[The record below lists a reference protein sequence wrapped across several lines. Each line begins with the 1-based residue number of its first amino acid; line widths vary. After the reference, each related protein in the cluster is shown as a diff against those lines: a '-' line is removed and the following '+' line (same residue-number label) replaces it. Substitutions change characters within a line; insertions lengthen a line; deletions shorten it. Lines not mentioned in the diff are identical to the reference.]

1 MTPPRAPHDLPGL
14 SAAATVARAAE
25 VGVVEITGVD
35 VAVEELTDN
44 SLRRHLASLVEA
56 ERRLSARRCKA
67 IAELARRTRDA
78 AEAAAPDD
86 ARAGLHAQRELE
98 RDLRDELQL
107 TPSQVKTASRIG
119 RRLSDIPGLE
129 DAMTAGRVSLSQAR
143 VLDKTLAGLDLRD
156 RETLA
161 RELVPLAAGMD
172 DTAFGRECRR
182 RLATLD
188 VQAAEAAEDRRHA
201 RRRGAVTQTPDG
213 MTAVSAEFAGL
224 DAEIAHTAI
233 HAFRRPDAP
242 GEHRTTEQRTADAII
257 AAFRAALDGGRA
269 PADHTIAPHILVTV
283 DAQTLLGDGLTGADQ
298 TTNVAEAEW
307 TGPLVWTRV
316 RHLLAQA
323 GMNWLTIGRDL
334 DTFVTSET
342 RNVPVGLFKAL
353 QHRDAGCIHHTCDTP
368 PAWTQVMHLNTPYAQ
383 GGKLTLNTAALGC
396 TFHHRAYDQG
406 QLTLH
411 WQGDR
416 PVLKPPDPDPPN

>member
-1 MTPPRAPHDLPGL
+1 MTPPRTRHDQPGPVP
-14 SAAATVARAAE
+14 AVTRAAGVAVE
-25 VGVVEITGVD
+25 VTGLD
-35 VAVEELTDN
+35 VPVEELTDDT
-44 SLRRHLASLVEA
+44 LRARLGEAVDA
-56 ERRLSARRCKA
+56 ERRLSAWRCKA
-67 IAELARRTRDA
+67 IAELSGRSRAQ

-86 ARAGLHAQRELE
+86 GRAGLHAQRELE
-98 RDLRDELQL
+98 RELRDELKL
-107 TPSQVKTASRIG
+107 TPSQVKTAGRIG

-129 DAMTAGRVSLSQAR
+129 DAMTAGHVSLTQAR
-143 VLDKTLAGLDLRD
+143 VLDKTMAGLDLTD
-156 RETLA
+156 REALA
-161 RELVPLAAGMD
+161 AELVPLAEKLD

-188 VQAAEAAEDRRHA
+188 LTAAEAAEDRRHA

-257 AAFRAALDGGRA
+257 AAFRAALDGGSA
-269 PADHTIAPHILVTV
+269 PADHTIAPHVLVTV
-283 DAQTLLGDGLTGADQ
+283 DADTLLGDGLTSADQ
-298 TTNVAEAEW
+298 STNVAEAEW

-323 GMNWLTIGRDL
+323 GMHWLTVGRNL

-353 QHRDAGCIHHTCDTP
+353 QHRDAGCIHHTCDM
-368 PAWTQVMHLNTPYAQ
+368 PAPWTQVMHLNTPYAE

-396 TFHHRAYDQG
+396 TFHHRLYDQG
-406 QLTLH
+406 QLTLTWH
-411 WQGDR
+411 KDK
-416 PVLKPPDPDPPN
+416 PVLKPPGADPPT

>member
-1 MTPPRAPHDLPGL
+1 M
-14 SAAATVARAAE
+14 
-25 VGVVEITGVD
+25 D
-35 VAVEELTDN
+35 VALEELTDN

-67 IAELARRTRDA
+67 IAELSRRTRDA

-86 ARAGLHAQRELE
+86 RRAGLHAQRELE
-98 RDLRDELQL
+98 RDLRDDLQL

-119 RRLSDIPGLE
+119 RRLADISGLE
-129 DAMTAGRVSLSQAR
+129 QAMTAGRVSLSQAR
-143 VLDKTLAGLDLRD
+143 VLDKTLAGLDLTD
-156 RETLA
+156 RNALA
-161 RELVPLAAGMD
+161 AQLVPLAASMD
-172 DTAFGRECRR
+172 DTSFGRECRR
-182 RLATLD
+182 RLAKLD
-188 VQAAEAAEDRRHA
+188 VEAAEAAEDRRHA
-201 RRRGAVTQTPDG
+201 RRRGAITQTPDG
-213 MTAVSAEFAGL
+213 MTVITGEFAGL

-257 AAFRAALDGGRA
+257 AAFRAALDSGRA
-269 PADHTIAPHILVTV
+269 PADHTIAPHVLVTV
-283 DAQTLLGDGLTGADQ
+283 DAQTLTGADE
-298 TTNVAEAEW
+298 TSNVAEADW

-353 QHRDAGCIHHTCDTP
+353 QHRDGGCIHHTCDMP
-368 PAWTQVMHLNTPYAQ
+368 PAWTQVMHLQTPYAQ
-383 GGKLTLNTAALGC
+383 GGRLTLDTAALGC
-396 TFHHRAYDQG
+396 TFHHRLYDDG
-406 QLTLH
+406 QLDLRWH
-411 WQGDR
+411 DGK
-416 PVLKPPDPDPPN
+416 PVLRPPGADPPT